1 MSEVPASTGSLS
13 SDEIPLPF
21 SGPGERRSS
30 PPAGTTLHNKA
41 VRFGNIEPAALTVIK
56 QSTLP
61 LTAVISLALCFL
73 VSGRSLS
80 LQFWALALLTFLIC
94 SQIFSPLDVRKPAS
108 SAGRTRRAAPRVL
121 LEWSCVAA
129 ILYFLTIAFKA
140 HSVPRDVLLAW
151 YATTPI
157 AMLIVD
163 NLCVPIAKWLAADH
177 STAERYVIIGANEVG
192 LELARRIDQ
201 SQVSGT
207 FFGFLDYRSATR
219 TPGPGQQTPVSANF
233 CADDFADY
241 VRHNAITRVYLALPL
256 STAPRIEALLKS
268 LRDTT
273 ASIYFVPNLFAFDL
287 VQPRC
292 VEINGMPAFSICDSP
307 LQGMSAFWKRA
318 FDFSFASMVLLLFW
332 PVLVAIAAAIKISSP
347 GPVIFRQRRYG
358 LNGEQILVYK
368 FRTMTVCED
377 GPIVAQASRED
388 RRVTRIGALLRRTSL
403 DELPQL
409 FNVLEGKMSFVGP
422 RPHAVA
428 HNEEYRKLICGY
440 MIRHKVRPGI
450 TGWAQVNGLRGE
462 TATVDKMQRR
472 IQYDLE
478 YLNNWSFKL
487 DLKIIARTAF
497 TVLGHRNAY

>member
-13 SDEIPLPF
+13 SDEMPLPF
-21 SGPGERRSS
+21 SGPVERRSS
-30 PPAGTTLHNKA
+30 PASGATPHDKA

-56 QSTLP
+56 RSTLP
-61 LTAVISLALCFL
+61 LTSILSLALCFL

-80 LQFWALALLTFLIC
+80 LQFWAVALMTFLIS
-94 SQIFSPLDVRKPAS
+94 SQVFSPLDVRKSAS
-108 SAGRTRRAAPRVL
+108 SAGHTRRAALRVL
-121 LEWSCVAA
+121 LEWTCVAA
-129 ILYFLTIAFKA
+129 ILYFLSIAFNA
-140 HSVPRDVLLAW
+140 HAVPRDVLLAW

-163 NLCVPIAKWLAADH
+163 NLSVPIAKWLAADH
-177 STAERYVIIGANEVG
+177 SATERYVIIGANEVG
-192 LELARRIDQ
+192 VELARRIDQ
-201 SQVSGT
+201 NQVSGT

-219 TPGPGQQTPVSANF
+219 LPIPGEASAAASG

-241 VRHNAITRVYLALPL
+241 VRRNAITRVYLALPL
-256 STAPRIEALLKS
+256 STAPRIGALLKA

-273 ASIYFVPNLFAFDL
+273 ASVYFVPNLFAFDL
-287 VQPRC
+287 VQARC

-318 FDFSFASMVLLLFW
+318 FDMAFALVVLLLSW
-332 PVLVAIAAAIKISSP
+332 PVFALIAVAIKLSSP
-347 GPVIFRQRRYG
+347 GPAIFKQRRYG
-358 LNGEQILVYK
+358 LNGEEILVYK

-388 RRVTRIGALLRRTSL
+388 RRVTPIGALLRRTSL
-403 DELPQL
+403 DELPQV

-440 MIRHKVRPGI
+440 MIRHKMRPGI

-472 IQYDLE
+472 LQYDLE
-478 YLNNWSFKL
+478 YLNNWSFKM
-487 DLKIIARTAF
+487 DLKIIARTAL
-497 TVLGHRNAY
+497 TVLAHRNAY